1 MELQKY
7 IQGQLIYIPKT
18 KDNRAKWG
26 ELNGAKQMFSERN
39 QQIYIQYK
47 RGISIESLMERFHLS
62 EESIRKIITNI

>member
-26 ELNGAKQMFSERN
+26 ELNGAKQMFNERN

-47 RGISIESLMERFHLS
+47 RGTSIESLMERFHLS